1 MPRATTSGRPLV
13 RFCGLAPTIGTTTG
27 KLICLA
33 RQGVQPQ
40 SHVSWVFIIIRSLRR
55 RRSLPRPGILYW
67 HEIRALILGGERIWV
82 AVVMMLMMLTRL
94 LFCAILSWPGH
105 RMGKVPYPSRVFDS
119 GDERYCAR
127 VPPRHRIYLSGGCKW
142 RRSEPEPTWPG

>member
-1 MPRATTSGRPLV
+1 M
-13 RFCGLAPTIGTTTG
+13 
-27 KLICLA
+27 
-33 RQGVQPQ
+33 
-40 SHVSWVFIIIRSLRR
+40 
-55 RRSLPRPGILYW
+55 
-67 HEIRALILGGERIWV
+67 

-94 LFCAILSWPGH
+94 LFWAILSWPGH

-127 VPPRHRIYLSGGCKW
+127 VPPRYRIYLSGGCKW